1 MLEVDRE
8 QVLAYR
14 IAAHGLHREETDA
27 AAVPV
32 FDLGLQDSVRDT
44 ALLGL
49 AARLDG
55 DVTPGVWDDERF
67 VLAWTHRG
75 APHFHRRAELDGIR
89 AALVPL
95 DEKDAM
101 ARILWQRKQV
111 EDAGMPAMDALFTA
125 AKAIRE
131 VVTGVRTKGTVSGAV
146 TKLIPDGLS
155 YACRGC
161 GVVHI
166 YEQLMRVATIHAG
179 VRLEV
184 GATPATLAPW
194 ELAPFKKGGA
204 LKTSPDAKAA
214 TRVVE
219 GYLRINGPAAPG
231 DAAAYVGTTRTG
243 VDAMWP
249 DGLVEVRVDGR
260 KAFLPEDRVPL
271 LENPP
276 EPDVVRLLPP
286 LDPFVQARDRAVLVP
301 DKARQ
306 KEVWKILGNPG
317 VVLADGEIA
326 GVWRA
331 KASGKKRLDFTVT
344 SFDAL
349 RPAVRKEAEA
359 EAARVTAAREFP
371 DFRLT
376 FS

>member
-14 IAAHGLHREETDA
+14 IAAHGLHREETDPA
-27 AAVPV
+27 AAAV

-49 AARLDG
+49 AARVDG
-55 DVTPGVWDDERF
+55 DVTPEVWDYERF

-75 APHFHRRAELDGIR
+75 APHFHRRAELDAIR

-111 EDAGMPAMDALFTA
+111 EAAGMSATDALFTA
-125 AKAIRE
+125 AKAIRK
-131 VVTGVRTKGTVSGAV
+131 VVTGVQTKGTVSGAV
-146 TKLIPDGLS
+146 TELIPDGLS

-166 YEQLMRVATIHAG
+166 YEQLMRVASIHAG
-179 VRLEV
+179 VRLEA
-184 GATPATLAPW
+184 GATPATLAPL
-194 ELAPFKKGGA
+194 EKRGA

-214 TRVVE
+214 ARVIE

-231 DAAAYVGTTRTG
+231 DAAAYVGTTRAG

-249 DGLVEVRVDGR
+249 DNLVEVRVDGK
-260 KAFLPEDRVPL
+260 KAFLPEDRVAL

-286 LDPFVQARDRAVLVP
+286 LDPFVQARDRAVVVP

-306 KEVWKILGNPG
+306 KEVWKILGSPG
-317 VVLADGEIA
+317 ALLAEGEIA

-331 KASGKKRLDFTVT
+331 KASGKKRLDFTVAA
-344 SFDAL
+344 FDAL
-349 RPAVRKEAEA
+349 RPAVRKAAEE
-359 EAARVTAAREFP
+359 EAARVAAAREFP
-371 DFRLT
+371 DHRVT

>member
-27 AAVPV
+27 AAAAV
-32 FDLGLQDSVRDT
+32 FDLGLQDSQRDT

-55 DVTPGVWDDERF
+55 AVRPGVWDDPRF

-75 APHFHRRAELDGIR
+75 APHFHRRAELDAIR

-111 EDAGMPAMDALFTA
+111 EDAGVSAMDALFTA
-125 AKAIRE
+125 AKAIRKA
-131 VVTGVRTKGTVSGAV
+131 VTGVRTKGTVSGAV

-166 YEQLMRVATIHAG
+166 YEQLMRVASIHAG
-179 VRLEV
+179 VRLEA
-184 GATPATLAPW
+184 GATPATLAPL
-194 ELAPFKKGGA
+194 ERRSAM
-204 LKTSPDAKAA
+204 KTSPDAKAA

-249 DGLVEVRVDGR
+249 SDLVEVRVDGK
-260 KAFLPEDRVPL
+260 KAFLPADRVPL

-301 DKARQ
+301 DKVRQ
-306 KEVWKILGNPG
+306 KEVWKILGSPG
-317 VVLADGEIA
+317 ALLADGEIA

-344 SFDAL
+344 AFDTP
-349 RPAVRKEAEA
+349 RPAVRKAAEE
-359 EAARVTAAREFP
+359 EAARVAATREFP
-371 DFRLT
+371 DHRV
-376 FS
+376 SWS

>member
-27 AAVPV
+27 TAAAV

-49 AARLDG
+49 AARVDG
-55 DVTPGVWDDERF
+55 EIRPAVWDDPRF

-75 APHFHRRAELDGIR
+75 APHFHRRVELDAIR

-111 EDAGMPAMDALFTA
+111 EDAGMSAMDALFTA
-125 AKAIRE
+125 ANAIRK
-131 VVTGVRTKGTVSGAV
+131 VVTGVQTKGTASGAV

-166 YEQLMRVATIHAG
+166 YEQLMRVASIHAG
-179 VRLEV
+179 VRLEP
-184 GATPATLAPW
+184 GAKPATLAPL
-194 ELAPFKKGGA
+194 EKRGA
-204 LKTSPDAKAA
+204 VKSSPDVKAA
-214 TRVVE
+214 TRVIE

-231 DAAAYVGTTRTG
+231 DAATYVGTTRTG

-249 DGLVEVRVDGR
+249 GNLVEVRVDGK
-260 KAFLPEDRVPL
+260 KAFLPEDRMSL

-286 LDPFVQARDRAVLVP
+286 LDPFVQARDRSVLVP

-317 VVLADGEIA
+317 VLLADGEIA

-331 KASGKKRLDFTVT
+331 KASGKKRLDFTVA
-344 SFDAL
+344 SFDAV
-349 RPAVRKEAEA
+349 RPAVRKAAE
-359 EAARVTAAREFP
+359 EESARVAAAREFP
-371 DFRLT
+371 DHRV
-376 FS
+376 SWN